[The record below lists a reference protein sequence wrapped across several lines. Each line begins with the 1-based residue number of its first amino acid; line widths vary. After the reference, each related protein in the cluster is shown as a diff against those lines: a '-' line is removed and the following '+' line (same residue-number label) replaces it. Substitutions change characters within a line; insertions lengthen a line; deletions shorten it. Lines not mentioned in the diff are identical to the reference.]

1 MAILSFRKLISSI
14 FIFLSVAGILYCTF
28 GLFGNNENTLN
39 SIYKVITFA
48 LILSG
53 SYYMG
58 YIYTPSSS
66 LEINSA
72 TCNAIRDDKESSRK
86 GRMGSNKRISVYDS
100 EKPDNTEDQ
109 VFNIKSNI
117 FRYDQADKA
126 CKAFNSKVATVSQ
139 LKDAYRKGANW
150 CNYGWTQGG
159 FALYPIQKD
168 YFDTL
173 QKTDGCQYTCG
184 SKPGIVGG
192 RMDAKFT
199 FGVNCYG
206 KPPPKTKVKPFVHQC
221 LKSDPSGASTV
232 DDKILEILKSD
243 KVFVNTFN

>member
-14 FIFLSVAGILYCTF
+14 FIFLSVAGILYSIF
-28 GLFGNNENTLN
+28 GLFGNNENTVN

-58 YIYTPSSS
+58 YVYVPSSS
-66 LEINSA
+66 LQVNSA
-72 TCNAIRDDKESSRK
+72 TCNAIREDSRMSSG
-86 GRMGSNKRISVYDS
+86 GRNKRISVYDS
-100 EKPDNTEDQ
+100 EKPKSNEDQ

-117 FRYDQADKA
+117 FRYDQAAQA
-126 CKAFNSKVATVSQ
+126 CKKFNSKVATVSQ

-168 YFDTL
+168 YFDTI
-173 QKTDGCQYTCG
+173 QKTKGCQYTCG
-184 SKPGIVGG
+184 SKPGIIGG
-192 RMDAKFT
+192 RMSAKSLY
-199 FGVNCYG
+199 GVNCYG
-206 KPPPKTKVKPFVHQC
+206 KPPPKEKVTSFVHKC
-221 LKSDPSGASTV
+221 LKTDPSGAGV
-232 DDKILEILKSD
+232 IDDKIQVALDSGKI
-243 KVFVNTFN
+243 FVNSFN